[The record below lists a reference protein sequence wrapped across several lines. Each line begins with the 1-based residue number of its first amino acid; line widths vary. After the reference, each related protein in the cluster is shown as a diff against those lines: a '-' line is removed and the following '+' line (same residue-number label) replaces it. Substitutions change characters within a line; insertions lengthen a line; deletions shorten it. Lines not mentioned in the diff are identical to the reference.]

1 VRESVVVI
9 HGGCGTVP
17 EEFHETAVLGVGAA
31 ARAAQKVLRDGGGCE
46 AAAVAAVRVLEE
58 DPAFNAGRGSCMT
71 AAGTFE
77 HDAGIMRSRDLRS
90 GAVGGVPD
98 VRDAILLARL
108 VMERTEHCL
117 VVGPGAVALGR
128 EFGVGT
134 FGRDAVWCEKAQARY
149 DAVRAGVLTAEGRA
163 DTVGA
168 VVLDSDGELCAAVS
182 TGGVLLKRPGRV
194 GDSPLVGS
202 GFYAHPRLRAAV
214 TTGKGEAILTHLMA
228 YESLQRVARGA
239 DPQGSTEAFCR
250 DVAAAEKATCGVIL
264 ITPDGRTAVAHASQ
278 HMSWALAR
286 GQAEPL
292 SGLAQPR

>member
-1 VRESVVVI
+1 MAGVR
-9 HGGCGTVP
+9 
-17 EEFHETAVLGVGAA
+17 AA
-31 ARAAQKVLRDGGGCE
+31 ARVAQQVLRDGGGCE
-46 AAAVAAVRVLEE
+46 DAAVGAVRVLEE

-77 HDAGIMRSRDLRS
+77 HDAGLMRSRDLRS
-90 GAVGGVPD
+90 GAVAAVPD

-108 VMERTEHCL
+108 VLERTEHCL
-117 VVGPGAVALGR
+117 VVGPGAVALGQ

-134 FGRDAVWCEKAQARY
+134 FGRDAVWCEKAQARF
-149 DAVRAGVLTAEGRA
+149 DAVRAGALHAEGRA

-168 VVLDSDGELCAAVS
+168 VVLDGHGELCAAVS

-202 GFYAHPRLRAAV
+202 GFYAHPRLGAAV

-228 YESLQRVARGA
+228 YEALQRIARGE
-239 DPQGSTEAFCR
+239 DPQSSSEAFCR
-250 DVAAAEKATCGVIL
+250 DVAAAEKATCGLIL
-264 ITPDGRTAVAHASQ
+264 ITPDGRTAVTHASQ

-286 GQAEPL
+286 GQGEPTA
-292 SGLAQPR
+292 GLARPR